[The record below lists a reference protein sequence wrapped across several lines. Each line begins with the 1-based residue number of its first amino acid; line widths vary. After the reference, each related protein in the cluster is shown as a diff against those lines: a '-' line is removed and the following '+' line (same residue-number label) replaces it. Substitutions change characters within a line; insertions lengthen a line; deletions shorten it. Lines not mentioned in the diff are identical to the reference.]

1 MPWKTGPEIWDIVGA
16 LIVSIVSAAVS
27 ITRRIVN
34 GYPASMLWVVSEF
47 LAAILAGYLMYSVYP
62 HIVDDI
68 PKWFTL
74 PVAVAFSAHVGGRLF
89 QEMENELVNRYTN
102 LFDRRR

>member
-1 MPWKTGPEIWDIVGA
+1 MTQSEALMTQEAALPEIAAEDA
-16 LIVSIVSAAVS
+16 LRADL
-27 ITRRIVN
+27 
-34 GYPASMLWVVSEF
+34 YDF